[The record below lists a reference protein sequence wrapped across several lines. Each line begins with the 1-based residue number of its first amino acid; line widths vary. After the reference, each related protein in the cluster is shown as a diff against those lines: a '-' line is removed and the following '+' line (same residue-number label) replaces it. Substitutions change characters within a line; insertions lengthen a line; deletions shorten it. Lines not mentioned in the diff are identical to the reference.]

1 MNFTNPIEEIYKC
14 SILKEGDNGGV
25 PKCLYVFY
33 GSVKGVDSPPT
44 SKQLTHLYQEY
55 IDNGSNSEVF
65 ENVFS
70 KIELK
75 NISRYKIKIRFVNFK
90 IYSDDTI
97 DVVKRKIMLAIKED
111 GDESDSAYTFDEL
124 YLFSKTPVL
133 FDSNDVYQELSDA
146 GNGNTGDEQQV
157 VLKSSNLKDYLMG
170 YSSSTSVG
178 GETINVKDVFTTLKK
193 LNAQKLFKDVPIGQ
207 SIPLSAYVN
216 PFFIETVSVDPL
228 AVNTKKHQPNVNA
241 MSGSAKLLLETKNI
255 IHNTLFA
262 CFASDVLKIKKRKLA
277 DGGGDDDSIVLKTYY
292 PHLYLKGIKNAREL
306 EDAAIQLR
314 DETQKR
320 ITSPEFELN
329 MKQIN

>member
-97 DVVKRKIMLAIKED
+97 DVVKRKIMETSRIRH
-111 GDESDSAYTFDEL
+111 TR
-124 YLFSKTPVL
+124 
-133 FDSNDVYQELSDA
+133 
-146 GNGNTGDEQQV
+146 
-157 VLKSSNLKDYLMG
+157 LMNCI
-170 YSSSTSVG
+170 Y
-178 GETINVKDVFTTLKK
+178 F
-193 LNAQKLFKDVPIGQ
+193 QKLRYY
-207 SIPLSAYVN
+207 SIQMM
-216 PFFIETVSVDPL
+216 F
-228 AVNTKKHQPNVNA
+228 
-241 MSGSAKLLLETKNI
+241 
-255 IHNTLFA
+255 
-262 CFASDVLKIKKRKLA
+262 
-277 DGGGDDDSIVLKTYY
+277 
-292 PHLYLKGIKNAREL
+292 IKNCRMREMVTRATNSRL
-306 EDAAIQLR
+306 
-314 DETQKR
+314 
-320 ITSPEFELN
+320 F
-329 MKQIN
+329 